1 MPISHECLKVV
12 GVTISANC
20 QFGSVTE
27 PVLAA
32 MKSSQKTKR
41 RWNTW
46 LVFVKTYQFSLR
58 SKTNAVNK
66 MWGNKGHR
74 YKNRWHVY
82 SLIFR
87 LFSVAAS
94 SYCYQIWVT
103 SKNRSGQSCR
113 KIKDKQLFRNE
124 DMQCGCSLCLQIRS
138 DTLITAGL
146 SWNGSAGDL
155 EGRAYML
162 ILQSSCQ
169 CMPSCGKDYYPNNC
183 ICEMCSYPLK
193 PP

>member
-1 MPISHECLKVV
+1 MRIIHEGLKVV
-12 GVTISANC
+12 AVTISADC
-20 QFGSVTE
+20 QFGSE
-27 PVLAA
+27 PVLTA
-32 MKSSQKTKR
+32 MTRSQKTKR

-46 LVFVKTYQFSLR
+46 LVFVKTYKFSLR
-58 SKTNAVNK
+58 SKTNAVTE

-82 SLIFR
+82 SLLFR
-87 LFSVAAS
+87 LVSVAAS

-103 SKNRSGQSCR
+103 SKNRRGQSCR
-113 KIKDKQLFRNE
+113 KIKYEQLFRNE

-146 SWNGSAGDL
+146 SWNGSARDL
-155 EGRAYML
+155 EGRAYMV

-169 CMPSCGKDYYPNNC
+169 CMPCSCGKDYYPNNC